1 MLVYRHGDCLNA
13 PCGSAPVHTGEG
25 GIMTTIVNLT
35 PHALNLF
42 RENGEQVVI
51 ESTGLARCT
60 VTTRQVGTCNGIR
73 VNESQFGE
81 VTGLPEPQADTVYV
95 VSAMVLTALHG
106 TRPDVLGLSEY
117 VRNEA
122 GQVVGAKALTH

>member
-1 MLVYRHGDCLNA
+1 
-13 PCGSAPVHTGEG
+13 
-25 GIMTTIVNLT
+25 MTTIVNCT
-35 PHALNLF
+35 PHCINFFTEDGA
-42 RENGEQVVI
+42 EVAI
-51 ESTGLARCT
+51 EPCGHVARCT

-106 TRPDVLGLSEY
+106 TRSDVLGLSEY